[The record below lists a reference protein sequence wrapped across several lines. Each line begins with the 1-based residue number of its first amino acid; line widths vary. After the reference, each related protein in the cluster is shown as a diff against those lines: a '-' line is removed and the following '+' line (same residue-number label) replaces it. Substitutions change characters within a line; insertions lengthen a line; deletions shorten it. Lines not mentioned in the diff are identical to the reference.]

1 MKNFNLKITLPSG
14 KDVRL
19 NEISNRVYFDILKF
33 CENQDIEGFN
43 EYLEDVIFNNYRD
56 IDIIDRLYV
65 MLYYRMLF
73 VSENIVFNSDELQGK
88 FKEVK
93 YNIRTIL
100 DKIEQQYEDH
110 SMVIKEGDFTVML
123 GLPNTLFF
131 KTVDDVYNTIIKK
144 ITYKNET
151 ISLSE
156 ASLEEKDT
164 ILSHLPHSIFLEIRE
179 YVDNLSRSLSNFVL
193 IEANT
198 DFNIQQHEINIISNG
213 LMAFISSLFGGGL
226 SSFYM
231 TMFNFISKLQMD
243 SNLFFNITPIE
254 MRVLFNIHAEEI
266 EEKNR
271 REQENN
277 KR

>member
-14 KDVRL
+14 RDARIK
-19 NEISNRVYFDILKF
+19 EISNRVYFNILKF
-33 CENQDIEGFN
+33 CENQDLEGIN
-43 EYLEDVIFNNYRD
+43 EYLEDIIFTDYRD
-56 IDIIDRLYV
+56 IDIIDRLYI

-73 VSENIVFNSDELQGK
+73 VSENIVFSSDNLQGK

-100 DKIEQQYEDH
+100 EKIEEQYEDH
-110 SMVIKEGDFTVML
+110 SSIIKEGDFTVTL

-131 KTVDDVYNTIIKK
+131 KTVDDVYDTIIKN
-144 ITYKNET
+144 ITYKNKT

-156 ASLEEKDT
+156 ASAQEKDA
-164 ILSHLPHSIFLEIRE
+164 ILSHLPHSIFLRIRE
-179 YVDNLSRSLSNFVL
+179 YVDSLSQSLSNFVL

-198 DFNIQQHEINIISNG
+198 DFDIQQHEINIISNG
-213 LMAFISSLFGGGL
+213 LMAFICSLFSGGL

-231 TMFNFISKLQMD
+231 TMFNFISKLHLD
-243 SNLFFNITPIE
+243 SDLFFNITPIE
-254 MRVLFNIHAEEI
+254 MRILFNIHTEEI
-266 EEKNR
+266 EEQNR
-271 REQENN
+271 KEQEKS

>member
-14 KDVRL
+14 RDARIK
-19 NEISNRVYFDILKF
+19 EISNRVYFNILKF
-33 CENQDIEGFN
+33 CENQDLEGIN
-43 EYLEDVIFNNYRD
+43 EYLEDTIFTDYRD
-56 IDIIDRLYV
+56 IDIIDRLYI

-73 VSENIVFNSDELQGK
+73 VSENIVFSSDNLQGK

-100 DKIEQQYEDH
+100 EKIEEQYEDH
-110 SMVIKEGDFTVML
+110 SSIIKEGDFTVTL

-131 KTVDDVYNTIIKK
+131 KTVDDVYDTIIKN
-144 ITYKNET
+144 ITYKNKT

-156 ASLEEKDT
+156 ASAQEKDA
-164 ILSHLPHSIFLEIRE
+164 ILSHLPHSIFLRIRE
-179 YVDNLSRSLSNFVL
+179 YVDSLSQSLSNFVL

-198 DFNIQQHEINIISNG
+198 DFDIQQHEINIISNG
-213 LMAFISSLFGGGL
+213 LMAFICSLFSGGL

-231 TMFNFISKLQMD
+231 TMFNFISKLHLD
-243 SNLFFNITPIE
+243 SDLFFNITPIE
-254 MRVLFNIHAEEI
+254 MRILFNIHTEEI
-266 EEKNR
+266 EEQNR
-271 REQENN
+271 KEQEKS